1 MSPLLHLLLRRLDF
15 AIIRLPFHISSHSHS
30 YISVNAIIYDR
41 KSDNDIAENKH
52 TKAKKKE
59 NSFNEDVQAWLMKL
73 LLIFDCRLVTITSVK
88 TFINEI
94 IFLVFLRK
102 NILKLEYFASLEK
115 SFSRS
120 DLFTQMR
127 KFPYFASLNHYFL
140 PPSLSFALSFHFIL
154 LLSLRIYLKGT

>member
-15 AIIRLPFHISSHSHS
+15 AIIRLPFHISSHSYS
-30 YISVNAIIYDR
+30 YIYISVNAIIYDR

-94 IFLVFLRK
+94 IFLVDLRK

-127 KFPYFASLNHYFL
+127 KFSYFASLNHYF
-140 PPSLSFALSFHFIL
+140 PPSLSLSLYHFIL
-154 LLSLRIYLKGT
+154 FCFCR